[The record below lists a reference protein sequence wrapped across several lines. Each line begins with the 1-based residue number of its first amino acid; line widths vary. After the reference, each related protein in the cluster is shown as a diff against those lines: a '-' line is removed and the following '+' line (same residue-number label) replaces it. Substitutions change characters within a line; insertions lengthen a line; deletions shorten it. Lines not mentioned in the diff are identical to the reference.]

1 MQPTIFLIKIK
12 ILIFLRRI
20 ELLTLTIAQI
30 LIMNVTETN
39 LSPLTRKSTLLGTI
53 DTSSPYLWILFI
65 YLFICSLFVCMYV
78 FIYLLQMDPS
88 PVAELL
94 RH

>member
-1 MQPTIFLIKIK
+1 MF
-12 ILIFLRRI
+12 
-20 ELLTLTIAQI
+20 TLTGKELANKYNFGIDAQVHGGQT
-30 LIMNVTETN
+30 LNV
-39 LSPLTRKSTLLGTI
+39 
-53 DTSSPYLWILFI
+53 
-65 YLFICSLFVCMYV
+65 MYV